1 LGDGWDGVVRL
12 PSLRVGLGLLVPG
25 AAKEPVAK
33 KVVMR
38 TRVVGC
44 IVADG

>member
-1 LGDGWDGVVRL
+1 MGCKITFVAG
-12 PSLRVGLGLLVPG
+12 GLGLTGAG